1 MSGPYTLTLTSGSTS
16 VSGQVMILDDTECD
30 TPETYTL
37 TIDTASLPGEIAVE
51 NDCQLVVTITH
62 DRK

>member
-16 VSGQVMILDDTECD
+16 VSGRVLILDDTECD

-37 TIDTASLPGEIAVE
+37 TIDNTSLPGEIAVE
-51 NDCQLVVTITH
+51 NECQQVVTITH